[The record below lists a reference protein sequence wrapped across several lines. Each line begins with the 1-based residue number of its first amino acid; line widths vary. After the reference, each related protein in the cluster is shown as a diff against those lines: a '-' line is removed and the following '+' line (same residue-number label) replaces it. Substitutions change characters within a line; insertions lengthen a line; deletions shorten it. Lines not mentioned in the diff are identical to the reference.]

1 MNQSVQDAVNKQV
14 ANWSLLYTK
23 FHNYHWYVKGS
34 TFFELH
40 AKFEELYREA
50 DEILDELAE
59 RLLAIGGEPVATF
72 QDILAK
78 TSLKEASGNESTDQM
93 VQQLVSDFQ
102 QLTEELHEAIQITEE
117 SADHSTADIL
127 TGVLTK
133 IQKHRWMME
142 AYLGTFNQTSSQRSK
157 VYRNTSRKAPSSI
170 VSKR

>member
-1 MNQSVQDAVNKQV
+1 MNQSVQDAINKQV

-40 AKFEELYREA
+40 AKFEELYQEA
-50 DEILDELAE
+50 DKILDELAE
-59 RLLAIGGEPVATF
+59 RLLAIGGKPVATF

-78 TSLKEASGNESTDQM
+78 TSLKEANGNETTDQM

-102 QLTEELHEAIQITEE
+102 QLTEELHEAIQIAEE

-133 IQKHRWMME
+133 IQKHSWMME
-142 AYLGTFNQTSSQRSK
+142 AYLGAFNPTSSQRSK
-157 VYRNTSRKAPSSI
+157 VYRTAKNAPSSI
-170 VSKR
+170 ASKR

>member
-1 MNQSVQDAVNKQV
+1 MNQSVQDVLNTQV

-40 AKFEELYREA
+40 SKFEELYNLA

-59 RLLAIGGEPVATF
+59 RLLAIGGKPVATF

-78 TSLKEASGNESTDQM
+78 TSLKEASGDESAEQM
-93 VQQLVSDFQ
+93 VQQLISDFQ
-102 QLTEELHEAIQITEE
+102 QLTEELNKAIEITEKA
-117 SADHSTADIL
+117 ADHSTADML
-127 TGVLTK
+127 TDILTK
-133 IQKHRWMME
+133 IQKHSWMME
-142 AYLGTFNQTSSQRSK
+142 AYLGSVKQSPLRSK
-157 VYRNTSRKAPSSI
+157 VYRNARNGSSSI

>member
-1 MNQSVQDAVNKQV
+1 MNQSVQDAINKQV

-50 DEILDELAE
+50 DVIIDELAE
-59 RLLAIGGEPVATF
+59 RLLAIGGKPAATF

-78 TSLKEASGNESTDQM
+78 ASLKEASGNESTDQM
-93 VQQLVSDFQ
+93 VHQLVSDFQ
-102 QLTEELHEAIQITEE
+102 QLTSELREAIHAAEE
-117 SADHSTADIL
+117 AKDYPTADIL

-133 IQKHRWMME
+133 IEKHNWMLG
-142 AYLGTFNQTSSQRSK
+142 AYLG
-157 VYRNTSRKAPSSI
+157 
-170 VSKR
+170 

>member
-1 MNQSVQDAVNKQV
+1 MNQSVQEALNKQV

-40 AKFEELYREA
+40 AKFEELYHEA
-50 DEILDELAE
+50 DEIIDELAE
-59 RLLAIGGEPVATF
+59 RLLAIEGKPVATF

-93 VQQLVSDFQ
+93 VQQLVSDFKH
-102 QLTEELHEAIQITEE
+102 LTEELHEAIQLAEE
-117 SADHSTADIL
+117 SEDHPTADIL

-133 IQKHRWMME
+133 IQKHSWMME
-142 AYLGTFNQTSSQRSK
+142 AYLGAFNQASSPRK
-157 VYRNTSRKAPSSI
+157 VYRNTRNAPSSI
-170 VSKR
+170 VAKR